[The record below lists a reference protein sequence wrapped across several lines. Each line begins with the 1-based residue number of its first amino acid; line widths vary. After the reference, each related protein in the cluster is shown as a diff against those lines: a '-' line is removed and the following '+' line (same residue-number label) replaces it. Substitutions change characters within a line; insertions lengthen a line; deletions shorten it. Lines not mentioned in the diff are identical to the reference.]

1 MNPLADPA
9 QMEGMMDGMKKQ
21 AVMMIPNM
29 VVMQWINVFF
39 SGFVLSTSPISPLPP
54 RHICSILIPNTAP

>member
-39 SGFVLSTSPISPLPP
+39 SGFVLSTFDHQLVLLPAD
-54 RHICSILIPNTAP
+54 LIAFFCLV